1 MEIGWWTVAAAGGV
15 GLFMLMSRSVI
26 QPLRW
31 LWSGILYTA
40 VGALVLFLLNLAG
53 ELFDFRIPVNP
64 ITSFIVGIL
73 GMPGLIYLILVKVF
87 LIGG

>member
-1 MEIGWWTVAAAGGV
+1 MEIGWWGIAAVGGLM
-15 GLFMLMSRSVI
+15 LFMMMSRSFT

-31 LWSGILYTA
+31 LWMGVLYTA

-53 ELFDFRIPVNP
+53 EMIDFRIPINP
-64 ITSFIVGIL
+64 VTSFITGVL
-73 GMPGLIYLILVKVF
+73 GMPGLVCLLLVKVF